1 MPLFFLIAIG
11 AGALTLGATT
21 ADVTSDM
28 RQQERSRAQAVQTT
42 TFQANAYATQAECL
56 NAAAQQGVSAAACQ
70 NM

>member
-21 ADVTSDM
+21 VDVTSDM
-28 RQQERSRAQAVQTT
+28 RQERSRAQAVQTT